1 MSHVRLGVHR
11 NVGEIRRL
19 WSRPERRLQLLVL
32 AIGLAVVIAASVVW
46 FLIGDV
52 SDIGY
57 WKTLGYPGVFFLNF
71 LGSVGLV
78 LPVPGLI
85 ALCGAVGLEL
95 NLFALGLL
103 SGAAETM
110 GEASG
115 YAIGY
120 GGQAVVERRRFYPR
134 VKRWMEKRGTLIIF
148 VVSLVPNPFF
158 DVIGIVAGAL
168 RFPLVRFF
176 GAVWVGKTMKGII
189 IAHTCVWITRWLPW
203 IN

>member
-1 MSHVRLGVHR
+1 MRLGVHR

-19 WSRPERRLQLLVL
+19 WSRPERRLQLLAL

-46 FLIGDV
+46 FAKRDV
-52 SDIGY
+52 SDVDY

-85 ALCGAVGLEL
+85 ALCGAAGLEL
-95 NLFALGLL
+95 NLIALGLL
-103 SGAAETM
+103 AGTGETL

-120 GGQAVVERRRFYPR
+120 GGQAVIERRSFYPR
-134 VKRWMEKRGTLIIF
+134 LRRWMERRGTLIIF
-148 VVSLVPNPFF
+148 LVSLVPNPFF
-158 DVIGIVAGAL
+158 DVVGIAAGAL
-168 RFPLVRFF
+168 RFPLARFF
-176 GAVWVGKTMKGII
+176 SAVWVGKTTKGII

-203 IN
+203 VG